1 VIRDWFSAVKRWWL
15 RRFRGYVAAPAR
27 SGGTSWQQ
35 HPAGEMGFTC
45 RCGQA
50 QAFTEQNYVIR
61 EISHAEDCP
70 AEYQTFAGRVFVL
83 PAPPRN
89 CDCPVTD
96 ARYVKICPG
105 CGLGHWRQA

>member
-1 VIRDWFSAVKRWWL
+1 VIRDWFSALKRWYQ

-35 HPAGEMGFTC
+35 HPYGEMGFTC

-50 QAFTEQNYVIR
+50 QAFTEDHYVIR
-61 EISHAEDCP
+61 HQEHAEGCQFPTVDGKPLCSCP
-70 AEYQTFAGRVFVL
+70 I
-83 PAPPRN
+83 
-89 CDCPVTD
+89 TD

>member
-1 VIRDWFSAVKRWWL
+1 MRSWLAGLKRWWL

-50 QAFTEQNYVIR
+50 QAFTQENYVIR
-61 EISHAEDCP
+61 ERDHRDAC
-70 AEYQTFAGRVFVL
+70 
-83 PAPPRN
+83 APQFSGNPLD

-96 ARYVKICPG
+96 ARYIRICSG